1 MENPFNNSSYHYIFK
16 DNGEEYV
23 THSESDNIEIMINDK
38 ADEVIEEFF
47 QSLLSSYRTG
57 LETSIKRSYF
67 KFDCG
72 YLKHKMKY
80 SMMLQ

>member
-16 DNGEEYV
+16 DNGEEHV

-47 QSLLSSYRTG
+47 NH
-57 LETSIKRSYF
+57 YF
-67 KFDCG
+67 PDIAFG
-72 YLKHKMKY
+72 WKH
-80 SMMLQ
+80 Q